1 MKRKNTRLTF
11 VEEKQ
16 PGTGARPAGGKTPGA
31 DQTGKA
37 KAKHSTRA
45 PPKRGLKMD
54 ADKAKER
61 AAQLRFGK
69 AEIIEES
76 SKHRR
81 RKPALD
87 AVLAGETHKQVDQ
100 QNQDE
105 NTGVQAA
112 HEGERL
118 VEGAAKK
125 GAKKLK
131 DSKYSQKLKASRKGK
146 KPVKDPDK
154 PKSQP
159 AQAYRGQ
166 QAAQSQP
173 ASNPISRWKQR
184 QQIKAGY
191 YARKAGGKAGGAAGE
206 KAGSTAAKKAAEKA
220 KAAAAKAAQFVSTHA
235 HLILMGGLLV
245 VLILVL
251 ITFITSCSVF
261 FPGGTGT
268 VWTTSYTAE
277 DEDILGAEEDYC
289 LLEEKLMA
297 EIEAIPASHPGYD
310 EYNFDLD
317 PIDHDPYGLAAMLTA
332 IHEAY
337 TRGEVQG
344 TMTAIF
350 NMQYKL
356 ILTETIEIRTRTETR
371 TDIDPV
377 TGETY
382 TYEVEVEYEWKILN
396 ITLINYGIDFVAF
409 RMLFGDDLERYQ
421 ILQETQGNRPELF
434 GGLSLV
440 IGSDGSGE
448 AGIDYQVPAEALTD
462 PEFGAMLK
470 EAEKYLGTPYVW
482 GGSSPETGF
491 DCSGYV
497 RWVLN
502 QSGWDV
508 GRTTANGLWQKAA
521 KISEQEAKPGDLVFF
536 EGTYDVAGASH
547 VGIYVGNGMMISAGD
562 PIKYSNI
569 HSSYWDK
576 HLLGFGR
583 IPK

>member
-1 MKRKNTRLTF
+1 MKRKTTRLTF
-11 VEEKQ
+11 TEEELANPNIRRAAKKA
-16 PGTGARPAGGKTPGA
+16 ARAAGRA
-31 DQTGKA
+31 EKA
-37 KAKHSTRA
+37 KAKLSTRA

-54 ADKAKER
+54 TDKAKER
-61 AAQLRFGK
+61 SAQLRFGK
-69 AEIIEES
+69 AEFGEEIA
-76 SKHRR
+76 KPKR
-81 RKPALD
+81 RKPGAEAL
-87 AVLAGETHKQVDQ
+87 LGGEAHRQVDK

-105 NTGVQAA
+105 NAGVQAA

-118 VEGAAKK
+118 AEGAAKK
-125 GAKKLK
+125 LKDGKYSKKLK
-131 DSKYSQKLKASRKGK
+131 AYKKAERLDKAADKANIQALRRK
-146 KPVKDPDK
+146 
-154 PKSQP
+154 
-159 AQAYRGQ
+159 Q
-166 QAAQSQP
+166 QAVQP
-173 ASNPISRWKQR
+173 TSNPISRWKQR
-184 QQIKAGY
+184 QQIKASY
-191 YARKAGGKAGGAAGE
+191 YARKTGSKMSGGAAN
-206 KAGSTAAKKAAEKA
+206 TARSAATRKA
-220 KAAAAKAAQFVSTHA
+220 KAAAAKAAQFASTHA
-235 HLILMGGLLV
+235 HMLLMGGVLV
-245 VLILVL
+245 LLILV
-251 ITFITSCSVF
+251 IFCFITSCSVF

-317 PIDHDPYGLAAMLTA
+317 PINHDPYGLAAMLTA

-350 NMQYKL
+350 DMQYEL

-371 TDIDPV
+371 TDIDPA

-396 ITLINYGIDFVAF
+396 ITLINYGIDFVAVN
-409 RMLFGDDLERYQ
+409 MLSGDDLERYQ

-462 PEFGAMLK
+462 PEFGSMLK

-482 GGSSPETGF
+482 GGSTPETGF
-491 DCSGYV
+491 DCSGYIC
-497 RWVLN
+497 WVLN

>member
-1 MKRKNTRLTF
+1 MKRKTTRLTF
-11 VEEKQ
+11 TEEELTNPNIRRAAKKA
-16 PGTGARPAGGKTPGA
+16 ARAA
-31 DQTGKA
+31 DRADKA
-37 KAKHSTRA
+37 KAKLSSRA

-61 AAQLRFGK
+61 SAQLRFGK
-69 AEIIEES
+69 AEFGEEIA
-76 SKHRR
+76 KPKR
-81 RKPALD
+81 RKPGTEAL
-87 AVLAGETHKQVDQ
+87 LGGEAHRQVDK

-105 NTGVQAA
+105 NAGVQAA

-118 VEGAAKK
+118 AEGAAKK
-125 GAKKLK
+125 LKDGKYSKKLK
-131 DSKYSQKLKASRKGK
+131 AYKKAERLDKAADKANIQALRRK
-146 KPVKDPDK
+146 
-154 PKSQP
+154 
-159 AQAYRGQ
+159 Q
-166 QAAQSQP
+166 QAVQP
-173 ASNPISRWKQR
+173 TSNPISRWKQR
-184 QQIKAGY
+184 QQIKASY
-191 YARKAGGKAGGAAGE
+191 YARKTGSKMSGSAAN
-206 KAGSTAAKKAAEKA
+206 TARSAATRKA
-220 KAAAAKAAQFVSTHA
+220 KAAAAKAAQFASTHA
-235 HLILMGGLLV
+235 HMLLMGGVLV
-245 VLILVL
+245 LLILV
-251 ITFITSCSVF
+251 IFCFITSCSVF

-317 PIDHDPYGLAAMLTA
+317 PINHDPYGLAAMLTA

-350 NMQYKL
+350 DMQYEL

-371 TDIDPV
+371 TDIDPA

-396 ITLINYGIDFVAF
+396 ITLINYGIDFVAVN
-409 RMLFGDDLERYQ
+409 MLSGDDLERYQ

-462 PEFGAMLK
+462 PEFGSMLK

-482 GGSSPETGF
+482 GGSTPETGF

-497 RWVLN
+497 CWVLN

>member
-1 MKRKNTRLTF
+1 MKRKTTRLTF
-11 VEEKQ
+11 TEEELTNPNIRRAAKKA
-16 PGTGARPAGGKTPGA
+16 ARAA
-31 DQTGKA
+31 DRADKA
-37 KAKHSTRA
+37 KAKLSSRA

-61 AAQLRFGK
+61 SAQLRFGK
-69 AEIIEES
+69 AEFGEEIA
-76 SKHRR
+76 KPKR
-81 RKPALD
+81 RKPGTEAL
-87 AVLAGETHKQVDQ
+87 LGGEAHRQVDK

-105 NTGVQAA
+105 NAGVQAA

-118 VEGAAKK
+118 AEGAAKK
-125 GAKKLK
+125 LKDGKYSKKLK
-131 DSKYSQKLKASRKGK
+131 AYKKAERLDKAADKANIQALRRK
-146 KPVKDPDK
+146 
-154 PKSQP
+154 
-159 AQAYRGQ
+159 Q
-166 QAAQSQP
+166 QAAQP
-173 ASNPISRWKQR
+173 TSNPISRWKQR
-184 QQIKAGY
+184 QQIKASY
-191 YARKAGGKAGGAAGE
+191 YARKTGSKMSGGAAN
-206 KAGSTAAKKAAEKA
+206 TARSAATRKA
-220 KAAAAKAAQFVSTHA
+220 KAAAAKAAQFASTHA
-235 HLILMGGLLV
+235 HMLLMGGVLV
-245 VLILVL
+245 LLILV
-251 ITFITSCSVF
+251 IFCFITSCSVF

-317 PIDHDPYGLAAMLTA
+317 PINHDPYGLAAMLTA

-350 NMQYKL
+350 DMQYEL

-371 TDIDPV
+371 TDIDPA

-396 ITLINYGIDFVAF
+396 ITLINYGIDFVAVN
-409 RMLFGDDLERYQ
+409 MLSGDDLERYQ

-462 PEFGAMLK
+462 PEFGSMLK

-482 GGSSPETGF
+482 GGSTPETGF

-497 RWVLN
+497 CWVLN

>member
-1 MKRKNTRLTF
+1 MKRKTTRLTF
-11 VEEKQ
+11 TEEELANPKVRRAAKKA
-16 PGTGARPAGGKTPGA
+16 TRAA
-31 DQTGKA
+31 DRADKA
-37 KAKHSTRA
+37 KAKLSTRA

-54 ADKAKER
+54 TDKAKER
-61 AAQLRFGK
+61 SAQLRFGK
-69 AEIIEES
+69 AEFGEEIA
-76 SKHRR
+76 KPKR
-81 RKPALD
+81 RKPGAE
-87 AVLAGETHKQVDQ
+87 VLLGGEAHRQVDK

-105 NTGVQAA
+105 NAGVQAA

-118 VEGAAKK
+118 AEGT
-125 GAKKLK
+125 AKKLK
-131 DSKYSQKLKASRKGK
+131 DGKYSKKLKAYKKAERLDKAADKANIQALRRK
-146 KPVKDPDK
+146 
-154 PKSQP
+154 
-159 AQAYRGQ
+159 Q
-166 QAAQSQP
+166 QAVQP
-173 ASNPISRWKQR
+173 TSNPISRWKQR
-184 QQIKAGY
+184 QQIKASY
-191 YARKAGGKAGGAAGE
+191 YARKTGSKMSGGAAN
-206 KAGSTAAKKAAEKA
+206 TARSAATRKA
-220 KAAAAKAAQFVSTHA
+220 KAAAAKAAQFASTHA
-235 HLILMGGLLV
+235 HMLLMGGVLV
-245 VLILVL
+245 LLILV
-251 ITFITSCSVF
+251 IFCFITSCSVF

-317 PIDHDPYGLAAMLTA
+317 PINHDPYGLAAMLTA

-350 NMQYKL
+350 DMQYEL

-371 TDIDPV
+371 TDIDPA

-396 ITLINYGIDFVAF
+396 ITLINYGIDFVAVN
-409 RMLFGDDLERYQ
+409 MLSGDDLERYQ

-462 PEFGAMLK
+462 PEFGSMLK

-482 GGSSPETGF
+482 GGSTPETGF

-497 RWVLN
+497 CWVLN